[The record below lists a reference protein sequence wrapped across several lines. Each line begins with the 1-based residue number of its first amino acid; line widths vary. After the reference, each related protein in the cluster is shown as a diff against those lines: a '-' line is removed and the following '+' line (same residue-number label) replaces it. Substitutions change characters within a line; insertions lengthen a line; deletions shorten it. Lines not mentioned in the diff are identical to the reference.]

1 LTGFHE
7 SKFQNFAVK
16 TNKGVVLNKNSSKK
30 SAIVIRPGTLYVV
43 ATPIGNR
50 DDITLRALNIL
61 RAVDQ
66 IAAETRKFLALQG
79 IKNSLISYH
88 EHNEAERTPELV
100 AKLHQGTS
108 IALVCNAGTPTVS
121 DPGYRLIEAALAN
134 NLNVIPIPG
143 VSAANAALSVS
154 GLPTDSFVF
163 IGFLPRKKTK
173 RLRLLSEIASQPR
186 TVIFYESP
194 KRILMLLGEISDTMG
209 NRHAVLAREMT
220 KLHEEF
226 IRGRLSEILEMLSG
240 RPDVKGECTLLVAG
254 CKSGGWINWDT
265 IRAEIQNY
273 FAAEDKH
280 VSEVVRDIA
289 QKFKLPKNKV
299 YEEALKIRNQMTEIG
314 SQTTDE

>member
-1 LTGFHE
+1 
-7 SKFQNFAVK
+7 
-16 TNKGVVLNKNSSKK
+16 LNKNSSKK
-30 SAIVIRPGTLYVV
+30 STIVIRPGTLYVV

-66 IAAETRKFLALQG
+66 IAAEDTRKTRKFLALQG

>member
-16 TNKGVVLNKNSSKK
+16 TNKEVVLNKNSSKK

-66 IAAETRKFLALQG
+66 IAAE
-79 IKNSLISYH
+79 
-88 EHNEAERTPELV
+88 
-100 AKLHQGTS
+100 LHQGTS